1 MGAVGYTG
9 GDPEKVDV
17 AGDTMTGPLVLPG
30 DPVLGLQAATKDY
43 VDNHSG
49 GGGGGGTPAT
59 TVTSETSFGIAPVV
73 GTGTKYARDD
83 HTHGSPATP
92 TPGSIG
98 AATSGHN
105 HSGTYDP
112 AGSASAALSTAL
124 AAIPAAGGS
133 VVTETSYGQSSSV
146 GAATS
151 YSRSDHTHGTPGAVD
166 VTGKVSGPASATDN
180 AVMRFDGTGG
190 KLAQN
195 SLLFVNDDGSVVL
208 TPIGSLAY
216 AAGMLA
222 YDSVNQCLTFFNDD
236 SNVSMQVGQE
246 LWLKVRNVTG
256 STIANGIPVYISGA
270 NSGLPTIA
278 PANANAIATVPAA
291 GLTTEA
297 IANNTNGYVTI
308 AGVVNGIDTSTFAA
322 GAQLYVGTAAG
333 LMVTGAPSSP
343 NFRNRVGSVMSVNTT
358 TGQILVTPGAA
369 VLGSGSANQVLG
381 MNAGATAQEYKTV
394 NGTTN
399 QITVT
404 HAVNSITLALAAALF
419 ASTTPAALGIA
430 SAGAAGSGTT
440 LSRADHAH
448 PGPGFGTV
456 IIAETSFGLV
466 TGAGVATTVAR
477 SDHTHGSPPAPT
489 AASVGAVPLATAT
502 TKGDLYVATASGVVT
517 RIGVGA
523 DGTFLKANSGQST
536 GLEWAT
542 PTVTGG
548 GGGSVTGYETGVSA
562 ATGLWYRAPGD
573 GPVAANVTAT
583 VGRALFVPFIVAT
596 SKTWDRIG
604 CDVAVVAAAT
614 GVVRLGIFA
623 NNTSGQPG
631 TLILDA
637 GTIDATGTGGK
648 NVTISQLLAPGLYW
662 LCAVG
667 QVAGT
672 AQLRA
677 TVSGQKQTAYFSG
690 ANMFSGTEAG
700 VALVATG
707 VTGALASNPSITDND
722 RGVIIGMRA
731 A

>member
-1 MGAVGYTG
+1 MSAVGYTG
-9 GDPEKVDV
+9 GDPSKVDV

-30 DPVLGLQAATKDY
+30 DPSSPLQAATKDY

-59 TVTSETSFGIAPVV
+59 TVTSETSFGIAPAV

-83 HTHGSPATP
+83 HTHGSPTAP
-92 TPGSIG
+92 TPASIG
-98 AATSGHN
+98 AATSGHA
-105 HSGTYDP
+105 HAGVYDP
-112 AGSASAALSTAL
+112 AGSASTALSTAL
-124 AAIPAAGGS
+124 AAIPTSGGS
-133 VVTETSYGQSSSV
+133 VVTETTYGQSSSA
-146 GAATS
+146 GAAATW
-151 YSRSDHTHGTPGAVD
+151 SRSDHTHGTPGAVD
-166 VTGKVSGPASATDN
+166 ISGKVTGPASATDN
-180 AVMRFDGTGG
+180 AVVRFDSTGG
-190 KLAQN
+190 KLVQN
-195 SLLFVNDDGSVVL
+195 SLMFINDDGSMIL

-216 AAGMLA
+216 AAGLLA

-236 SNVSMQVGQE
+236 TNVSMQIGQE

-291 GLTTEA
+291 GLTTES

-308 AGVVNGIDTSTFAA
+308 AGVVNGVDTSTFAA
-322 GAQLYVGTAAG
+322 GAQLYVGTTAG
-333 LMVTGAPSSP
+333 ALVTTAPSSP
-343 NFRNRVGSVMSVNTT
+343 NFRNRVGSVMSVNAT

-381 MNAGATAQEYKTV
+381 MNSGATAQEYKTI

-399 QITVT
+399 RLTVT
-404 HAVNSITLALAAALF
+404 HGTNAVTLDVSATLMALYATLAGTPTF
-419 ASTTPAALGIA
+419 TGTPAAPTATAGTNTTQIA
-430 SAGAAGSGTT
+430 TTAFVQTAAGLLIPKS
-440 LSRADHAH
+440 LM
-448 PGPGFGTV
+448 
-456 IIAETSFGLV
+456 
-466 TGAGVATTVAR
+466 
-477 SDHTHGSPPAPT
+477 
-489 AASVGAVPLATAT
+489 T
-502 TKGDLYVATASGVVT
+502 TKGDILAATGSAT
-517 RIGVGA
+517 PARLGVGA
-523 DGTFLKANSGQST
+523 DGTFLKADSSQAT
-536 GLEWAT
+536 GLIWAT

-548 GGGSVTGYETGVSA
+548 GGGSATGYETGVSA
-562 ATGLWYRAPGD
+562 NTGLWYRAPGD
-573 GPVAANVTAT
+573 GPVGANVTAT

-623 NNTSGQPG
+623 NNANGQPG

-648 NVTISQLLAPGLYW
+648 AATISQLLAPGLYW

-677 TVSGQKQTAYFSG
+677 TVSGQKQTSYFSG

-707 VTGALASNPSITDND
+707 VTGTLASNPTISDND